1 MPIDPDIQLMLE
13 QFSAA
18 GLPKPGETSAA
29 EMRAAFAGVLKMM
42 PKGPEMARVEDHM
55 VPSPEGDV
63 PVRLYVPKAPP
74 RALMLHIHG
83 GGWTLGDIES
93 SDMSSRT
100 YAERL
105 RCAVVSVDYRL
116 APEHPFP
123 AAVDDCLAA
132 LNWTAANAAQL
143 LGQELPL
150 IVGGDSAGGNLSAV
164 MCLLARDA
172 DGPAIAAQLL
182 LNPATDADMDA
193 PALSAF
199 ESPFLTHDD
208 MRWFYAQ
215 YVPNDE
221 VKHDP
226 RLAPIRATSLADLPP
241 AFVLTCEYDLLRAE
255 GEAYGQLLAQAGVAT
270 VIKRYPGATHSF
282 IVQGPGLARGQEAFA
297 DLDAFISGFVA
308 R

>member
-1 MPIDPDIQLMLE
+1 MPIDPDIQAMLAL
-13 QFSAA
+13 FSAA
-18 GLPKPGETSAA
+18 GLPKPGETPAA
-29 EMRAAFAGVLKMM
+29 EMRAAFAGVVKMM
-42 PKGPEMARVEDHM
+42 PPGPEMARVEDYK
-55 VPSPEGDV
+55 VPTPDGDV
-63 PVRLYVPKAPP
+63 PMRLYVPKALP

-83 GGWTLGDIES
+83 GGWTLGDIAS
-93 SDMSSRT
+93 SDASSRT

-105 RCAVVSVDYRL
+105 RCAVLSVEYRL

-132 LNWTAANAAQL
+132 LNWTAANAARL
-143 LGQELPL
+143 LGQDLPL
-150 IVGGDSAGGNLSAV
+150 IIGGDSAGGNLSAV

-172 DGPAIAAQLL
+172 GGPKIAAQLL
-182 LNPATDADMDA
+182 LNPATDADIDA

-199 ESPFLTHDD
+199 ESPFLTRDE
-208 MRWFYAQ
+208 MLWFYDQ
-215 YVPNDE
+215 YVPSDAARY
-221 VKHDP
+221 DP
-226 RLAPIRATSLADLPP
+226 RLAPIRATSLAGLPP

-255 GEAYGQLLAQAGVAT
+255 GEAYGLLLAEAGVAT

>member
-1 MPIDPDIQLMLE
+1 MPIDPDIQAMLE

-18 GLPKPGETSAA
+18 GLPKPGETPAA
-29 EMRAAFAGVLKMM
+29 EMRAAFAGVVKMM
-42 PKGPEMARVEDHM
+42 PPGPEMARVEDYK
-55 VPSPEGDV
+55 VPTPDGDV
-63 PVRLYVPKAPP
+63 PVRIYVPKAPP

-93 SDMSSRT
+93 SDASSRT

-105 RCAVVSVDYRL
+105 RCAVLSVEYRL

-132 LNWTAANAAQL
+132 LNWTAANAARL

-172 DGPAIAAQLL
+172 QGPEIAAQLL
-182 LNPATDADMDA
+182 INPATDADIEA
-193 PALSAF
+193 PAFSAF
-199 ESPFLTHDD
+199 ESPFVTHDE
-208 MRWFYAQ
+208 MRWFYEQ
-215 YVPNDE
+215 YVPKGE
-221 VKHDP
+221 ARHDP
-226 RLAPIRATSLADLPP
+226 RMAPIRAASLAGLPP

-255 GEAYGQLLAQAGVAT
+255 GEAYGSLLAQAGVAT
-270 VIKRYPGATHSF
+270 MIKRYPGATHSF
-282 IVQGPGLARGQEAFA
+282 LVQSPALARSQEAFA

>member
-1 MPIDPDIQLMLE
+1 MPIDPDIQAMLAL
-13 QFSAA
+13 FSAA
-18 GLPKPGETSAA
+18 GLPKPGETPAA
-29 EMRAAFAGVLKMM
+29 EMRAAFAGVVKMM
-42 PKGPEMARVEDHM
+42 PPGPEMARVEDHK
-55 VPSPEGDV
+55 VPTPDGDV
-63 PVRLYVPKAPP
+63 PMRLYVPKAPP

-83 GGWTLGDIES
+83 GGWTLGDIAS
-93 SDMSSRT
+93 SDASSRT
-100 YAERL
+100 YAEQL
-105 RCAVVSVDYRL
+105 RCALLSVEYRL

-132 LNWTAANAAQL
+132 LNWTAANATRL
-143 LGQELPL
+143 LGQDLPL

-172 DGPAIAAQLL
+172 GGPKIAAQLL
-182 LNPATDADMDA
+182 LNPATDADIDA

-199 ESPFLTHDD
+199 ESPFLTRDE
-208 MRWFYAQ
+208 MLWFYDQ
-215 YVPNDE
+215 YVPADAAR
-221 VKHDP
+221 HDP
-226 RLAPIRATSLADLPP
+226 RLAPIRATSLAGLPP

-255 GEAYGQLLAQAGVAT
+255 GEAYGRLLAEAGVAT

-308 R
+308 P

>member
-1 MPIDPDIQLMLE
+1 MAIDPDIQAMIE

-29 EMRAAFAGVLKMM
+29 EMRAAFAGVFKML
-42 PKGPEMARVEDHM
+42 PKGPEMARVEDYV
-55 VPSPEGDV
+55 VPTPDGL

-74 RALMLHIHG
+74 RALMLHLHG
-83 GGWTLGDIES
+83 GGWTVGDVES
-93 SDMSSRT
+93 SDASSRT

-105 RCAVVSVDYRL
+105 RCAVVSVGYRL

-132 LNWTAANAAQL
+132 LNWTAANGARL

-172 DGPAIAAQLL
+172 QGPEIAAQLL
-182 LNPATDADMDA
+182 INPATDADMEA
-193 PALSAF
+193 PGLSAF
-199 ESPFLTHDD
+199 ESPFLTRDEL
-208 MRWFYAQ
+208 RWFYDQ
-215 YVPNDE
+215 YIPE
-221 VKHDP
+221 GEARRDP
-226 RLAPIRATSLADLPP
+226 RMAPIRAASLANLPP

-255 GEAYGQLLAQAGVAT
+255 GEAYGSLLAQAGVAA

-282 IVQGPGLARGQEAFA
+282 IVQNPGLARSQEAFA

>member
-1 MPIDPDIQLMLE
+1 
-13 QFSAA
+13 
-18 GLPKPGETSAA
+18 
-29 EMRAAFAGVLKMM
+29 
-42 PKGPEMARVEDHM
+42 
-55 VPSPEGDV
+55 
-63 PVRLYVPKAPP
+63 
-74 RALMLHIHG
+74 
-83 GGWTLGDIES
+83 
-93 SDMSSRT
+93 
-100 YAERL
+100 
-105 RCAVVSVDYRL
+105 
-116 APEHPFP
+116 
-123 AAVDDCLAA
+123 
-132 LNWTAANAAQL
+132 
-143 LGQELPL
+143 
-150 IVGGDSAGGNLSAV
+150 

-208 MRWFYAQ
+208 MRWFYDQ

-221 VKHDP
+221 VRHDP
-226 RLAPIRATSLADLPP
+226 RLAPIRATSLAGLPP

-282 IVQGPGLARGQEAFA
+282 LVQSPGLARSQEAFA